1 MKTKPKTVGFQL
13 DEEYLKRLEEKAGK
27 LQMSAGQ
34 YARRLVMDAL
44 DDSERQ
50 VIKEEISDLN
60 ENVEDLRE
68 CLAVSV
74 EAILAN
80 INPEEKNKKVIS
92 KERAREW
99 VDENIRAAR

>member
-1 MKTKPKTVGFQL
+1 MKSKQKIIGFLL
-13 DEEYLKRLEEKAGK
+13 DDEYQKRLEREAAKYPK
-27 LQMSAGQ
+27 MSAGQ

-44 DDSERQ
+44 DNTERQ
-50 VIKEEISDLN
+50 VIKEELSDVN
-60 ENVEDLRE
+60 ENLSDLRE

-80 INPEEKNKKVIS
+80 INPENKKVIT